1 MFYHLFKCPSARF
14 EPSTFRSRGQT
25 RYHSAVVAPHD
36 FGSVTDYLR
45 LWATVEAQDHKT
57 ELQAKMLTLCW

>member
-1 MFYHLFKCPSARF
+1 MFYHLLKCPSARF

-25 RYHSAVVAPHD
+25 RYHSAVVASHD
-36 FGSVTDYLR
+36 FGSVTDNIR
-45 LWATVEAQDHKT
+45 LWATVESQDQQT

>member
-1 MFYHLFKCPSARF
+1 MSYHLLKCTSVRF

-36 FGSVTDYLR
+36 VGSVTDYLR

>member
-1 MFYHLFKCPSARF
+1 MSYHLLKCPSARF

-25 RYHSAVVAPHD
+25 RFHSAVVAPHD
-36 FGSVTDYLR
+36 YLR
-45 LWATVEAQDHKT
+45 LWATIEAQDHNT